1 MTDEQV
7 ESPAEKAT
15 TASLIGWVALYSL
28 VRLGLI
34 AVVAAIIVGVA
45 LLFGVKVPIL
55 VALFFG
61 VLIALPIGM
70 IGFKSLRQKVNE
82 QIAEVEA
89 GRAARKSDLHARLR
103 GDDR

>member
-7 ESPAEKAT
+7 ESSAPPAT

-34 AVVAAIIVGVA
+34 VVIAAIIVGVA

-70 IGFKSLRQKVNE
+70 VGFKSLRQKVNE
-82 QIAEVEA
+82 QIAEVDA
-89 GRAARKSDLHARLR
+89 ARAARKSDLHARLR
-103 GDDR
+103 GDDE